1 MSVSQPFSVL
11 KKVSVTYWPQRSF
24 STVFETVFF
33 TSSSNV
39 WKFPPLAINI
49 SFTFLPQA
57 PSRSEQCNMLKI
69 LVYLLYIWQHQVRHQ
84 SSQNSADHVDDFT
97 VACVVSQD
105 KLPPPGSLKIFN
117 ASALAVGPSFLFG
130 LKYRFILR
138 QMAGK
143 IRTQIKRY
151 LDFLEPLTSNS
162 LTHNVRCS

>member
-1 MSVSQPFSVL
+1 MSMHWFLHVASHWIWTIPLKEFSILPYHESRYSDDDHVSSPNFLLCSIMSVSQPFSVL

-69 LVYLLYIWQHQVRHQ
+69 LVYFYIYDSTKCDIRVVRIVLIMWTILPWHVWYHKISCYHRAHWRSSMLLRW
-84 SSQNSADHVDDFT
+84 
-97 VACVVSQD
+97 
-105 KLPPPGSLKIFN
+105 L
-117 ASALAVGPSFLFG
+117 
-130 LKYRFILR
+130 
-138 QMAGK
+138 
-143 IRTQIKRY
+143 
-151 LDFLEPLTSNS
+151 
-162 LTHNVRCS
+162 